1 MVTFDYGED
10 RGFPILRVGGSVYHS
25 DGSAMRSALE
35 KFGDQHRSAAFI
47 VVDLSGLDVI
57 CSAGMCSLVQ
67 AERAAK
73 ASGRKL
79 VVAGMRGAVRE
90 TIEISGICDLL
101 TTVASLDEACRM
113 HLAPVNGHA
122 SKAFG

>member
-10 RGFPILRVGGSVYHS
+10 RGFPVLKIDGALYYS
-25 DGSAMRSALE
+25 DGSALRSALE
-35 KFGDQHRSAAFI
+35 RLGDSHRGVSLM
-47 VVDLSGLDVI
+47 VVDLSGLELI

-73 ASGRKL
+73 ASGRRL

-90 TIEISGICDLL
+90 AIELSGISDLL
-101 TTVASLDEACRM
+101 TTARSVADASRM
-113 HLAPVNGHA
+113 VCQPNGHA
-122 SKAFG
+122 SKIAG